1 MFRATPSA
9 LLRRRTRCCL
19 QVVLLLAVFP
29 GTALAGGGPFGIDY
43 ELHRG
48 DTGIFGR
55 NVQVGLEYGAW
66 AVEIGGAL
74 WLGNDDSLGHAFWQS
89 TDSSVL
95 SGLSSILLKRAFSRA
110 RPIQGDGPGAWFRGH
125 GDGSFPSGEVTLQA
139 SFVTP
144 LILDYYHEHPWV
156 WALELL
162 PIYDGYARMKSQAHW
177 QSDVLAG
184 WALGS
189 AWGYWATRR
198 RIPLLVEILPDGVS
212 VGFAKRF

>member
-1 MFRATPSA
+1 MSRATSSA
-9 LLRRRTRCCL
+9 APRRRTPGSIAIA
-19 QVVLLLAVFP
+19 LLLGVLPA
-29 GTALAGGGPFGIDY
+29 TALAGGGPFGIDY

-48 DTGIFGR
+48 DTGIFSR

-74 WLGNDDSLGHAFWQS
+74 WLGNDDPLGHTFWQS
-89 TDSSVL
+89 ADSSVL
-95 SGLSSILLKRAFSRA
+95 AGLSSEVLKYAFARA
-110 RPIQGDGPGAWFRGH
+110 RPIQGDGPNAWFRGH
-125 GDGSFPSGEVTLQA
+125 GNGSFPSGEVTLQA

-144 LILDYYHEHPWV
+144 FIVDYSREHPWV

-177 QSDVLAG
+177 QSDVIAG

-189 AWGYWATRR
+189 AWGYWAAQR